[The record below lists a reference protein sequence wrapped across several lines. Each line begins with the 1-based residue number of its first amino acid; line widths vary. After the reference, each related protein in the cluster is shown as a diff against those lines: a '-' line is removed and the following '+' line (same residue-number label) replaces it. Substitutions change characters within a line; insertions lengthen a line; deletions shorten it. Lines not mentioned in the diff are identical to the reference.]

1 MNQVVALFTM
11 KWLSGKASQYGIRIS
26 EVGFLV
32 GTQNFSLS
40 HACDKT
46 KNILLLFPH
55 RAKIHLL
62 SYAIYLELVGGRSL
76 TGSRKQL
83 FVSGMLFE
91 EQNLK
96 AHRLVW
102 PLTLV
107 FTVRLYKQSSV
118 VTNQLLFVME
128 FQQN

>member
-1 MNQVVALFTM
+1 MVKHHSVEYEFLRLDSS
-11 KWLSGKASQYGIRIS
+11 WGLRI
-26 EVGFLV
+26 FLCPTLV
-32 GTQNFSLS
+32 TRRKTSFSYFL
-40 HACDKT
+40 T
-46 KNILLLFPH
+46 EL
-55 RAKIHLL
+55 KIHLL

-76 TGSRKQL
+76 IGSRKQL

-102 PLTLV
+102 PLILV
-107 FTVRLYKQSSV
+107 FAVRLYKQSSV

>member
-1 MNQVVALFTM
+1 MVKHHSVEYEFLRLDSS
-11 KWLSGKASQYGIRIS
+11 WGLRI
-26 EVGFLV
+26 FLCPTLV
-32 GTQNFSLS
+32 TRRKTSFSYFL
-40 HACDKT
+40 T
-46 KNILLLFPH
+46 EL
-55 RAKIHLL
+55 KIHLL
-62 SYAIYLELVGGRSL
+62 SYAIYLELVGGSSL

-102 PLTLV
+102 PLILV
-107 FTVRLYKQSSV
+107 FAVRLYKQSSV